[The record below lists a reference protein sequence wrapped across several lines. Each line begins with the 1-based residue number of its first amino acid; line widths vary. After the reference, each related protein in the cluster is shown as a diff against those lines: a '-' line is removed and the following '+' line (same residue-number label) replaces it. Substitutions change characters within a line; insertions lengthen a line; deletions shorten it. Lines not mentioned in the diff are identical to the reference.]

1 MPPNRKRDHSQI
13 QKGPRG
19 WKGAS
24 TYPPIGTD
32 RKYWTFRKRGRS
44 AANQRSPGFWPRL
57 LRQTQSGAGVMSRA
71 WTHKQSVECCRGWP
85 PNVRYWGYSEHSWI
99 LARNGLSAYDPE
111 RTSQLRRRK
120 TVLLL
125 RLYMRG
131 RYRSPHHSRKYRK
144 AQREAGS
151 FSWIH
156 PSRKWPNAISSVKFL
171 LEPAEM
177 LLQGAD
183 G

>member
-1 MPPNRKRDHSQI
+1 MIDAKIRAFISASKIRFSVTIRAENNRSKYVCLWHL
-13 QKGPRG
+13 
-19 WKGAS
+19 AS
-24 TYPPIGTD
+24 FAAPQYLG
-32 RKYWTFRKRGRS
+32 RYWTNSG
-44 AANQRSPGFWPRL
+44 QRWL
-57 LRQTQSGAGVMSRA
+57 
-71 WTHKQSVECCRGWP
+71 
-85 PNVRYWGYSEHSWI
+85 
-99 LARNGLSAYDPE
+99 LARDSLSANDPE

-144 AQREAGS
+144 AQRETGS

-156 PSRKWPNAISSVKFL
+156 PSRNWPNAIGSVKFL